1 MNYRSVNSIAPVSNN
16 LNNRELLI
24 EKAKKEAEDAKK
36 RFEKFQTL
44 LAAGIASKGYEI
56 SIKMR

>member
-1 MNYRSVNSIAPVSNN
+1 MNNRNIIFNAVINN
-16 LNNRELLI
+16 NRNNRELLI
-24 EKAKKEAEDAKK
+24 EKAKKEASDAKK